1 MVFKNLRDDEY
12 LLYVAICMVGLPVE
26 VQVKDGSL
34 YSGILH
40 TDSFDK
46 NCAPSPNS
54 WASNFMWSYD
64 NPFLSDTASAK
75 KAIDFLPFLQK
86 IRRLPAMVEYVL
98 SGHRFKFLIPKE
110 TCSIAFTF
118 SGVRCPGRDE
128 PFSDEAI
135 ALMRRK
141 IMQREVEIEV
151 ETVDRAGTFLGSLW
165 ESKTNMVVALL
176 QAGLAKLQNSFASV
190 RIPDA
195 HLLARAEQSAI

>member
-1 MVFKNLRDDEY
+1 MD
-12 LLYVAICMVGLPVE
+12 LYTL
-26 VQVKDGSL
+26 GSFTL
-34 YSGILH
+34 TPLIRIV
-40 TDSFDK
+40 
-46 NCAPSPNS
+46 
-54 WASNFMWSYD
+54 
-64 NPFLSDTASAK
+64 ASAK

-110 TCSIAFTF
+110 TCSIAFAF

-165 ESKTNMVVALL
+165 ESKTNMVVSLL

-195 HLLARAEQSAI
+195 HLLARAKQSAIQQRLKVIYQ